1 MNLFGDDD
9 EIQVYRDSFNEELLD
24 STPVNQ
30 VRFVALDCE
39 TTGLDA
45 RKDSIIT
52 IGAVTVQDGTILL
65 EDQYEALI
73 KIAYNTSSVVVHGI
87 TAEEAAEHGMDEAEA
102 LVGLLGYLKDGFI
115 VGHHIGFDVEVIK
128 NACQRR
134 FGLDFKNR
142 WLDTMDL
149 TLHLERDGMFDDLD
163 SNAPFQ
169 RTLEASPD
177 FARSRD
183 FSLDG
188 LCRRF
193 GVDPHDRH
201 TAAGDA
207 FITAQIFIK
216 LLRVAKRAGRT
227 TIGQLSERYVDEEAT
242 GQGSAH

>member
-1 MNLFGDDD
+1 MNLFGEDDV
-9 EIQVYRDSFNEELLD
+9 ISVYRDSFENTWSD
-24 STPVNQ
+24 DAPVSSI
-30 VRFVALDCE
+30 RFISLDCE
-39 TTGLDA
+39 TTGLDPK
-45 RKDSIIT
+45 KDAIIT
-52 IGAVTVQDGTILL
+52 MGAVTVQDGVIMLD
-65 EDQYEALI
+65 DQYEALV
-73 KIAYNTSSVVVHGI
+73 KFSYNTSSVVVHGI
-87 TAEEAAEHGMDEAEA
+87 TAEEAAENGQDEAEA
-102 LVGLLGYLKDGFI
+102 LAGLLGYLRDGFI

-134 FGLDFKNR
+134 FGLEFKNR

-149 TLHLERDGMFDDLD
+149 TLHLERDNMFEDMD
-163 SNAPFQ
+163 SPAPFQ
-169 RTLEASPD
+169 RSPGSSPD

-216 LLRVAKRAGRT
+216 LLRIAKRAGRT
-227 TIGQLSERYVDEEAT
+227 TLGSISQRYVEDAE
-242 GQGSAH
+242 G

>member
-1 MNLFGDDD
+1 MSLFGDDD
-9 EIQVYRDSFNEELLD
+9 DIQAYRVSFDETWAD
-24 STPVNQ
+24 HDPVNE

-39 TTGLDA
+39 TTGLDPV
-45 RKDSIIT
+45 KDAIIT
-52 IGAVTVQDGTILL
+52 IGAVTVQDGAILL
-65 EDQYEALI
+65 EDQYEALL
-73 KIAYNTSSVVVHGI
+73 KFAYNTSSVVIHGI

-102 LVGLLGYLKDGFI
+102 LAGLLKYLKDGVI
-115 VGHHIGFDVEVIK
+115 VGHHIGFDVEILK

-134 FGLDFKNR
+134 FGLEFKNR

-149 TLHLERDGMFDDLD
+149 TLHLERDGVFEA
-163 SNAPFQ
+163 NEITAPLK
-169 RTLEASPD
+169 RNLEASAD

-193 GVDPHDRH
+193 GVEPHDRH

-216 LLRVAKRAGRT
+216 LLRYAKRAGRT
-227 TIGQLSERYVDEEAT
+227 TLSSISQRFEDDGVDAKPT
-242 GQGSAH
+242 L

>member
-1 MNLFGDDD
+1 MTLFGDDD
-9 EIQVYRDSFNEELLD
+9 DIQGYRESFNQTWQD
-24 STPVNQ
+24 GDAIDQ
-30 VRFVALDCE
+30 IRFVALDCE

-45 RKDSIIT
+45 KKDSIIT
-52 IGAVTVQDGTILL
+52 IGAVTVEDGSILL
-65 EDQYEALI
+65 DDQYEALL

-87 TAEEAAEHGMDEAEA
+87 TAEEAAENGMSEAEA
-102 LVGLLGYLKDGFI
+102 LAGLLKYLKDGVI

-128 NACQRR
+128 NACMRR
-134 FGLDFKNR
+134 FGLEFKNR

-149 TLHLERDGMFDDLD
+149 TLHLERDGLFDERET
-163 SNAPFQ
+163 NVPFR
-169 RTLEASPD
+169 RTMETSPD

-193 GVDPHDRH
+193 GVEPHDRH

-216 LLRVAKRAGRT
+216 LLRYAKRAGRT
-227 TIGQLSERYVDEEAT
+227 TLAQISERYEEEEEHE
-242 GQGSAH
+242 GAH